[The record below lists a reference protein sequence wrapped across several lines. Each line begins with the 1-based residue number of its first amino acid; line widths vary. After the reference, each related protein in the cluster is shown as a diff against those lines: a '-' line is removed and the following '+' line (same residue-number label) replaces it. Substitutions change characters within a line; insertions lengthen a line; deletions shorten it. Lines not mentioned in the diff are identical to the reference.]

1 MADIDANQVEAT
13 QVEENDT
20 KVLRARSA
28 KPHQRA
34 KSARYRSQH
43 AKEVNKVDMSA
54 GSLSSVDSGTG
65 SVHQDDGPDSS
76 EDDFSP
82 SRDPDQPAK
91 RVDQTIPWRKERPTT
106 SVSARRQRP
115 KSKIGSA
122 KSKSNSRPKSC
133 HISSQYTPEHP
144 GYVEYLRPFSAFRPP
159 LKRVVSIPDAFSNS
173 HLLQHPSL
181 STGQKTYLWHTA
193 SVYSLTNL
201 KELQQK
207 RYENMIQHQL
217 DIGLHNPKDC
227 ERYIKYLLG
236 ERQRQFEVDPR
247 IWRNPPRITPKGRYY
262 HKRDKTVDYESEED
276 DADVQSEP
284 PQRRPQTA
292 VSSSGYGRPTT
303 SKTPSK
309 PAYEKRFPSGQPT
322 DQQLYYDTKVR
333 QLKSPDQRE
342 KDEEK
347 KKKERK
353 KKKRERSK
361 KRDKTEQNTTK
372 KYLSEA
378 QDSEDN
384 SLEKKEGNSK
394 EKEHSEYKNNTE
406 ENVESQKREIRKK
419 PSRTVKKDSPRRDSI
434 KNSKGKANPKE
445 DGNTKQVKSRRR
457 SIKKDKSPKELEKE
471 ALNENN
477 DADSRAIETVKQN
490 NDHENALDKDEITP
504 AFNDQP
510 SDEKPVDDTTEF
522 NSQVQIFVG
531 EEPDEDFDKEEEDE
545 LGEFMFEN
553 RLRQQKPDDTISVYS
568 SFSVDMAITK
578 TPAPSEL
585 EY

>member
-1 MADIDANQVEAT
+1 M
-13 QVEENDT
+13 
-20 KVLRARSA
+20 K
-28 KPHQRA
+28 
-34 KSARYRSQH
+34 
-43 AKEVNKVDMSA
+43 
-54 GSLSSVDSGTG
+54 
-65 SVHQDDGPDSS
+65 
-76 EDDFSP
+76 
-82 SRDPDQPAK
+82 
-91 RVDQTIPWRKERPTT
+91 
-106 SVSARRQRP
+106 
-115 KSKIGSA
+115 
-122 KSKSNSRPKSC
+122 
-133 HISSQYTPEHP
+133 
-144 GYVEYLRPFSAFRPP
+144 
-159 LKRVVSIPDAFSNS
+159 
-173 HLLQHPSL
+173 
-181 STGQKTYLWHTA
+181 
-193 SVYSLTNL
+193 
-201 KELQQK
+201 
-207 RYENMIQHQL
+207 
-217 DIGLHNPKDC
+217 GLHNPKDC

-247 IWRNPPRITPKGRYY
+247 IWRNPPRIAPRGRYY

-292 VSSSGYGRPTT
+292 VSSSGYGRPST

-309 PAYEKRFPSGQPT
+309 PTYEKRFPSGQPT

-372 KYLSEA
+372 KYPSEA

-419 PSRTVKKDSPRRDSI
+419 PSRTVKKDSPRRESI

-471 ALNENN
+471 ALNENK

-510 SDEKPVDDTTEF
+510 SDEEPVDNTTEF